1 MRKRV
6 LLDEEKKLKFTM
18 LKEDVRERKKLTNTT
33 MTLKN
38 ICTYP

>member
-18 LKEDVRERKKLTNTT
+18 LKEDVRERK
-33 MTLKN
+33 
-38 ICTYP
+38 